1 MHPVGVQFG
10 LSRGLLQLR
19 GDQVFL
25 SDHLLES
32 VALEAQ
38 LYVELRKPPTHN
50 SIFTEIVNRVAQD
63 ALAREQAGQRQE
75 FVTFFAGLPRAL
87 YHTLLVLAENV
98 DMGRK
103 KGSNGFVT
111 NEDLWHEFSQRAV
124 DVKPARSLAK
134 LRKSLFGECREIV
147 KRRYAERDP
156 VNARHADLMALFL
169 FNRWNGTGLLAMAEA
184 IVVLHSSDS
193 SQ

>member
-32 VALEAQ
+32 VSLEAQ
-38 LYVELRKPPTHN
+38 LYVELRKPPTSN
-50 SIFTEIVNRVAQD
+50 SIFTEIVNRVAEN
-63 ALAREQAGQRQE
+63 ALSQEQMGQRQE
-75 FVTFFAGLPRAL
+75 MVSFFAGLPRAL
-87 YHTLLVLAENV
+87 YHTLIMLAENAN
-98 DMGRK
+98 MGRK
-103 KGSNGFVT
+103 KGRNGFIT
-111 NEDLWHEFSQRAV
+111 NEELWHEFSERAV
-124 DVKPARSLAK
+124 DVKPAKTMAR
-134 LRKSLFGECREIV
+134 LRKSLFVECRKIV

-156 VNARHADLMALFL
+156 ENEKHADLMALFL